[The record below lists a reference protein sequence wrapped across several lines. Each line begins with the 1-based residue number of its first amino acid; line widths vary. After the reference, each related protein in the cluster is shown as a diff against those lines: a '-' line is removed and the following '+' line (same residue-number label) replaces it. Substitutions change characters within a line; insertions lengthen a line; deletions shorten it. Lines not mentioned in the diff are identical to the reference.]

1 MSAPL
6 PGSLASATFDNGR
19 TCAVAAQGQRD
30 LQSLGKA
37 YPGLFPS
44 PPFDGAVF
52 STLAMANAFSA
63 PSLTAPALRVVNRA
77 SLWAFRVD
85 WLFDHVAPARAELV
99 ALARRC
105 VAVAAGATPETD
117 DTLGSFL
124 ADIRRDLEARPGF
137 DELGE
142 AWVEE
147 LDRMFAAMLREW
159 DWKAAGERP
168 TAAAYLDNADNLGS
182 SFVDLSHWLAN
193 PEPDTVH
200 SGPHDLDAVLAATR
214 ATQRVIRVVN
224 DLASLDRDRRSGD
237 LNLLLLTPESETPEP
252 APDPAALLA
261 ELTAGCDTALVA
273 LRGNQPALA
282 DFLHRQVEFCRGFYG
297 RTDYWGDV

>member
-1 MSAPL
+1 MNRLVPADDN
-6 PGSLASATFDNGR
+6 GLAAFDSGR
-19 TCAVAAQGQRD
+19 TCAAAAQGQRD
-30 LQSLGKA
+30 LQSLVTT

-44 PPFDGAVF
+44 PPFDGSVF

-63 PSLTAPALRVVNRA
+63 PTLTAPALRVVNRA

-85 WLFDHVAPARAELV
+85 WLFDHVARSRTELV

-105 VAVAAGATPETD
+105 VAVAAGATPEAD
-117 DTLGSFL
+117 DTLGLFL
-124 ADIRRDLEARPGF
+124 ADIRADLEARPGF
-137 DELGE
+137 AELSE

-168 TAAAYLDNADNLGS
+168 TVAAYLANADNLGA

-193 PEPDTVH
+193 PEPGSVH
-200 SGPHDLDAVLAATR
+200 SGAGDLAAVLAATR
-214 ATQRVIRVVN
+214 ATQRIIRVIN
-224 DLASLDRDRRSGD
+224 DLASIERDRRSGD
-237 LNLLLLTPESETPEP
+237 LNLLLLTSDL
-252 APDPAALLA
+252 DPTALTS
-261 ELTAGCDTALVA
+261 ELTAEGESALSAV
-273 LRGNQPALA
+273 RDNQCGLA